1 MKETPGRPD
10 GPRQPAGRWSD
21 VADAGDDLTWGVGA
35 VSSRLGVAASTLR
48 TWERRYGIGPSH
60 RTHGGHRRYTER
72 DIGRVEMVRRMVS
85 RGVSAQDAARVAR
98 HLDRDDLAAAL
109 RDEST
114 QSGLRIASDD
124 LLDSVLA
131 AATASDTARMRQV
144 LSGVLDS
151 TPVLEAWRDVL
162 SPALGRIAH
171 EVACDAIERPVEAAV
186 NRAVLEALTAVR
198 GPAAP
203 PAQGGLTP
211 QVLLA
216 TFTDETSA
224 LPFAAWCAALAQA
237 DVVLRVL
244 GPDVGPRA
252 VLDLTSRT
260 LPSVVVLWDPPGDV
274 GPLVRH
280 HQESCADGALICAS
294 PGWPHELRLRF
305 GSEVREVPGD
315 VGAAVRA
322 VLDRVR

>member
-10 GPRQPAGRWSD
+10 ELRQPAGRWTD
-21 VADAGDDLTWGVGA
+21 VADAGTDLTWGVGA

-72 DIGRVEMVRRMVS
+72 DIGRVELVRRMVS

-109 RDEST
+109 RGESAPA
-114 QSGLRIASDD
+114 GLEIATDD
-124 LLDSVLA
+124 FLDSVMA
-131 AATASDTARMRQV
+131 AATSGDSARLRHLV
-144 LSGVLDS
+144 SGLLTS

-171 EVACDAIERPVEAAV
+171 EVARDAVDRSVEAEAH
-186 NRAVLEALTAVR
+186 RTVLHALHAVR

-203 PAQGGLTP
+203 PAQGGLKP
-211 QVLLA
+211 QVLMA
-216 TFTDETSA
+216 AFVDEVTA
-224 LPFAAWCAALAQA
+224 LPLAAWGAALAES
-237 DVVLRVL
+237 DVVLRVV
-244 GPDVGPRA
+244 GPDAGPRA
-252 VLDLTSRT
+252 VLDLASRT
-260 LPSVVVLWDPPGDV
+260 TPSVVVLWEPPGDS
-274 GPLVRH
+274 GALVRRY
-280 HQESCADGALICAS
+280 QDTRTGGALIRAS

-305 GSEVREVPGD
+305 GSEPREVPAD